1 MDNFSIGGRT
11 GVVEKSTKPLVEGQV
26 LSIGVSLVEF
36 RSRMSSV
43 DGQGVTSPNVLKRKK
58 EDCAEEQLEA
68 EIKRVALEDDTELAA
83 LEKENGTGDGE
94 KTELSS
100 VDGENASRH
109 VHLRML
115 CLVKQA
121 SMIVGHKGE
130 NISRIKAATS
140 TRINVS
146 DNVRGVPERV
156 VYVRGTCENVAKAFG
171 MIVRSI
177 SDRHGDAM
185 FDENNVLHTV
195 NLLISHHLMGC
206 VIGKH
211 GSRLREI
218 EVLSAARLSASP
230 QQLIMSNDRILS
242 IIGVADA
249 VHIATYY
256 VGQTI
261 MNSNEGFKAKK
272 AIFYQPSPVYS
283 VLVNGASHVGFVH
296 QKHHQYHPTDKYTSS
311 RTNKRVSR
319 SSPMTT
325 PQSLPSTGSGSP
337 AIYTAAAA
345 ANATAFTPN
354 FTIPN
359 VRFVDES
366 VATSTAHTMTIMEQ
380 EIYIDENFVGNII
393 GKDGKHINSIKEAT
407 GCSIYI
413 ADPVSGSPER
423 KLTVKGTPMGS
434 QAAIMLI
441 SNKIEIDKVNKK
453 RQK

>member
-1 MDNFSIGGRT
+1 MSNF
-11 GVVEKSTKPLVEGQV
+11 
-26 LSIGVSLVEF
+26 
-36 RSRMSSV
+36 
-43 DGQGVTSPNVLKRKK
+43 DGNGVTSPNVLKRKK

-68 EIKRVALEDDTELAA
+68 EIKRVALDDDTELQAI
-83 LEKENGTGDGE
+83 EKEDGVVEVVDGDGSRE
-94 KTELSS
+94 PSTEN
-100 VDGENASRH
+100 GEEDDSNGKDDRENVSRH

-130 NISRIKAATS
+130 NISNIKAATS

-156 VYVRGTCENVAKAFG
+156 VYVRGSCENVAKAFG

-177 SDRHGDAM
+177 NDRHGDAM
-185 FDENNVLHTV
+185 FDENNVLNTV

-218 EVLSAARLSASP
+218 EELSAARLSASP

-242 IIGVADA
+242 IMGVADA

-261 MNSNEGFKAKK
+261 MNCKEGFKAKK

-296 QKHHQYHPTDKYTSS
+296 QKHHQYHPTDKYTNNRS
-311 RTNKRVSR
+311 NKRVPRTSPMAVN
-319 SSPMTT
+319 SSPQ
-325 PQSLPSTGSGSP
+325 PLPPPSNGSS
-337 AIYTAAAA
+337 AIYTAATA
-345 ANATAFTPN
+345 ANATAFTPK
-354 FTIPN
+354 FTIPH
-359 VRFVDES
+359 VRIVDEP
-366 VATSTAHTMTIMEQ
+366 VPMSTAQTMTIMEQ

-413 ADPVSGSPER
+413 ADPIGGALER
-423 KLTVKGTPMGS
+423 KLTVKGTSMGS

-441 SNKIEIDKVNKK
+441 SNKIEIDKVNKERK
-453 RQK
+453 R

>member
-1 MDNFSIGGRT
+1 
-11 GVVEKSTKPLVEGQV
+11 
-26 LSIGVSLVEF
+26 
-36 RSRMSSV
+36 MSDF
-43 DGQGVTSPNVLKRKK
+43 DGKEVISPNMLKRKK

-68 EIKRVALEDDTELAA
+68 EIKRVALEDDTELPGIEKEIENEDVVDGGENVEPSEDSRSGIAK
-83 LEKENGTGDGE
+83 EEDKENG
-94 KTELSS
+94 
-100 VDGENASRH
+100 SRH

-121 SMIVGHKGE
+121 SKIVGHKGE
-130 NISRIKAATS
+130 NISNIKAATS

-156 VYVRGTCENVAKAFG
+156 VYVRGSCENVAKAFG

-177 SDRHGDAM
+177 NDRQMDGM
-185 FDENNVLHTV
+185 FDENNTLHTV

-218 EVLSAARLSASP
+218 EELSAARLSASP

-261 MNSNEGFKAKK
+261 MNCKEGFKNKK

-283 VLVNGASHVGFVH
+283 VLVNGASPLGFVH
-296 QKHHQYHPTDKYTSS
+296 QKHHQYHPADKYTNN
-311 RTNKRVSR
+311 RNNKRMPR
-319 SSPMTT
+319 SIMTT
-325 PQSLPSTGSGSP
+325 NGASQPLPQKSNGLP

-345 ANATAFTPN
+345 ANATVFTPKL
-354 FTIPN
+354 TIPN
-359 VRFVDES
+359 VRIVDEP
-366 VATSTAHTMTIMEQ
+366 VPTSTAQTMTIMEQ

-413 ADPVSGSPER
+413 ADPVGGAVER
-423 KLTVKGTPMGS
+423 KLTVKGTSMGS

-441 SNKIEIDKVNKK
+441 SNKIEIDKVSKERK
-453 RQK
+453 R

>member
-1 MDNFSIGGRT
+1 
-11 GVVEKSTKPLVEGQV
+11 
-26 LSIGVSLVEF
+26 
-36 RSRMSSV
+36 MSSI
-43 DGQGVTSPNVLKRKK
+43 DGPEVTSPNVLKRKK
-58 EDCAEEQLEA
+58 EDCAEELLEA
-68 EIKRVALEDDTELAA
+68 EIKRVALDDDSELAA
-83 LEKENGTGDGE
+83 VEKENG
-94 KTELSS
+94 
-100 VDGENASRH
+100 ASEDEETVRRH

-115 CLVKQA
+115 CLVKEA

-130 NISRIKAATS
+130 NITNIKATTS

-177 SDRHGDAM
+177 NDRHGEM
-185 FDENNVLHTV
+185 FDENNVLNTV

-242 IIGVADA
+242 ITGVADA

-261 MNSNEGFKAKK
+261 MNSNDGFKAKK

-319 SSPMTT
+319 SSPMAT
-325 PQSLPSTGSGSP
+325 PQSLPSTANGSP
-337 AIYTAAAA
+337 AIYTAATA
-345 ANATAFTPN
+345 ANATAFTPK

-359 VRFVDES
+359 VRIVDES
-366 VATSTAHTMTIMEQ
+366 VATSTTHTMTIIEQ

-413 ADPVSGSPER
+413 TDPVEGSLER
-423 KLTVKGTPMGS
+423 KLIIKGTPMGS

-453 RQK
+453 RQSDRSGRLREELAD

>member
-1 MDNFSIGGRT
+1 
-11 GVVEKSTKPLVEGQV
+11 
-26 LSIGVSLVEF
+26 
-36 RSRMSSV
+36 MSSV
-43 DGQGVTSPNVLKRKK
+43 DGHGVTSPNMLKRKK

-68 EIKRVALEDDTELAA
+68 EIKRVALEDDTELAV
-83 LEKENGTGDGE
+83 LEKDNGATEAIDGKE
-94 KTELSS
+94 AELSS
-100 VDGENASRH
+100 VDEKEDRESVSRH

-130 NISRIKAATS
+130 NISNIKAATS

-156 VYVRGTCENVAKAFG
+156 VYVRGTCENVARAFG

-185 FDENNVLHTV
+185 FDENKVLHTV

-242 IIGVADA
+242 IVGVADA

-261 MNSNEGFKAKK
+261 MNSSESFKAKK

-311 RTNKRVSR
+311 RNNKRVSR

-345 ANATAFTPN
+345 NATAFTPK

-359 VRFVDES
+359 VRIVDES
-366 VATSTAHTMTIMEQ
+366 VATATAHMMTIMEQ

-423 KLTVKGTPMGS
+423 RLTVKGTPMGS

-441 SNKIEIDKVNKK
+441 SNKIEIDKVNKERK
-453 RQK
+453 K